1 MSPIM
6 PTTHAP
12 TPPLLT
18 VWCLYRSSNPRG
30 YVLSNRIRVFDTEE
44 EAEQEAERLSRAEDG
59 KHAMLR
65 NWYWTSPAVCQAR
78 LWLLMYQECYEGAIV
93 LGVFG
98 RRADAEAAKVS
109 TASNPYGVL
118 GGLVDADDLFIEEDL
133 LL

>member
-12 TPPLLT
+12 TPAPLT
-18 VWCLYRSSNPRG
+18 VWCLYQSSHARG
-30 YVLSNRIRVFDTEE
+30 YVQRDRIRVFDTEE
-44 EAEQEAERLSRAEDG
+44 EAEEAAELFRKVEDG
-59 KHAMLR
+59 KHFAVR
-65 NWYWTSPAVCQAR
+65 SWYWVAPAQCQAR

-93 LGVFG
+93 LGVFS

-109 TASNPYGVL
+109 TALNPYGAI
-118 GGLVDADDLFIEEDL
+118 GGLVDAEDLFIEEDL